1 VQDART
7 PVAEPDADE
16 GRMRRTYASVIVV
29 QVIVL
34 AALWAFQE
42 YFSH

>member
-1 VQDART
+1 MQNAPT
-7 PVAEPDADE
+7 PVAEPDSDDR
-16 GRMRRTYASVIVV
+16 RMRRTYASVILV

>member
-1 VQDART
+1 MQDARI
-7 PVAEPDADE
+7 PVAEPDADDR
-16 GRMRRTYASVIVV
+16 RMRRTYASVILV

-42 YFSH
+42 YFTH